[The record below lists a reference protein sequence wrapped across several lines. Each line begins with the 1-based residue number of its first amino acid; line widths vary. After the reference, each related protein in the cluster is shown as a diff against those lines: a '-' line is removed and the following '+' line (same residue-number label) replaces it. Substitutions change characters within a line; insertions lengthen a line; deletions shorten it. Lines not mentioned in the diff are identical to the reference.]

1 MELDSLI
8 LELLAGV
15 KGVMGFIPCPV
26 IIPPFLL
33 QTSHFNSSF
42 HLCHHRLTMEYVL
55 SKQEIF
61 YSKRNDKGSVGVEI
75 RNLPAFQFNNI
86 NGKGVIRSFD
96 SVLKAYF

>member
-42 HLCHHRLTMEYVL
+42 HMYVTHRLTMEYVL
-55 SKQEIF
+55 SKPEIF
-61 YSKRNDKGSVGVEI
+61 YSRRNDKGSVGVEV
-75 RNLPAFQFNNI
+75 
-86 NGKGVIRSFD
+86 K
-96 SVLKAYF
+96 

>member
-33 QTSHFNSSF
+33 YRLHISILVSIYVT
-42 HLCHHRLTMEYVL
+42 HRLTMEYVL
-55 SKQEIF
+55 SKPEIF
-61 YSKRNDKGSVGVEI
+61 YSRRNDKGSVGVEV
-75 RNLPAFQFNNI
+75 
-86 NGKGVIRSFD
+86 K
-96 SVLKAYF
+96 

>member
-42 HLCHHRLTMEYVL
+42 HICHTMEYVL
-55 SKQEIF
+55 SKPEIF
-61 YSKRNDKGSVGVEI
+61 YSRRNDKGSVGVEV
-75 RNLPAFQFNNI
+75 N
-86 NGKGVIRSFD
+86 
-96 SVLKAYF
+96 